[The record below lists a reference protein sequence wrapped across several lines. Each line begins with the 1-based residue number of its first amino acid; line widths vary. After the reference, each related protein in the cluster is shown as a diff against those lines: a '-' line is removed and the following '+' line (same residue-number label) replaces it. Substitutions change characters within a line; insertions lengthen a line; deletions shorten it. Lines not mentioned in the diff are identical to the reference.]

1 MIRRYGNE
9 GSGFSFGPG
18 PMTRAVKQLL
28 IANVVVF
35 LATQVI
41 PLPWTETFGLV
52 PRAIVS
58 RLWIWQFGTYLFL
71 HGGFMHII
79 MNMFAL
85 WMFGVPL
92 EREWGYR
99 EFMKFYLVTG
109 IGAGIV
115 TFLFMLGSGGATIG
129 ASGATMALL
138 VAFAMLYPDTPILLG
153 FFLPIPARVF
163 VLIYAVIEFLNARSY
178 SGDGIGHVTHLGGMA
193 IAFAFLKLDWRP
205 GAGWNRWKRKLTA
218 RARGLRVVDPP
229 ARTSRSGGWRRHE
242 PPPERRADA
251 EVDAILDKISRE
263 GMQSL
268 TEDEMKKLRE
278 RSQLGH

>member
-1 MIRRYGNE
+1 MDGPGIT
-9 GSGFSFGPG
+9 FGPG
-18 PMTRAVKQLL
+18 PLTQAVKQLL
-28 IANVVVF
+28 IANVAVF

-52 PRAIVS
+52 PHAIVH
-58 RLWIWQFGTYLFL
+58 RLWLWQLGTYLFI

-99 EFMKFYLVTG
+99 SFMTYYFVTG

-115 TFLFMLGSGGATIG
+115 TALFMLDSGTATIG

-153 FFLPIPARVF
+153 FFLPIPARIF
-163 VLIYAVIEFLNARSY
+163 VLIYAVIEFLNARSFA
-178 SGDGIGHVTHLGGMA
+178 GDGVGHITHLAGMG
-193 IAFAFLKLDWRP
+193 IGFAYLKLDWRP
-205 GAGWNRWKRKLTA
+205 GAAWQRFRRRLSA
-218 RARGLRVVDPP
+218 RRRGLSVVGRPSSSPPRPPRRRPDP
-229 ARTSRSGGWRRHE
+229 AFLQDQ
-242 PPPERRADA
+242 DA
-251 EVDAILDKISRE
+251 EVDLILDKISRE
-263 GMQSL
+263 GMDSL
-268 TEDEMKKLRE
+268 TDAELKKLRE
-278 RSQLGH
+278 RSRLQP